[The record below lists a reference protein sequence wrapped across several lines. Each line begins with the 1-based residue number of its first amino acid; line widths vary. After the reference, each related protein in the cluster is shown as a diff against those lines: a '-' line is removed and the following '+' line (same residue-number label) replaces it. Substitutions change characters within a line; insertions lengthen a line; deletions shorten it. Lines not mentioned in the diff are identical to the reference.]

1 MKRFVTNL
9 GMFFAVVG
17 VGVLMASAVSRG
29 DEGPAKPALDYHHDL
44 FEALDR
50 RDVKALNGFFA
61 DKTSAEP
68 LLFVP
73 GNDGKP
79 ITLEGERAVADWVQL
94 WSPADATAQTVI
106 TDCQVIGEADSPTA
120 TVIEFERRV
129 PGKSVAPGS
138 TERYRCTALMAPS
151 NRPTGKAVR
160 DRSRIYHLHIS
171 EANAPK
177 P

>member
-17 VGVLMASAVSRG
+17 AGVMMASAVSRS

-44 FEALDR
+44 FDALDR
-50 RDVKALNGFFA
+50 RDVRTLNGFFA
-61 DKTSAEP
+61 DQTTAEP

-73 GNDGKP
+73 GADGKP
-79 ITLEGERAVADWVQL
+79 ITLEGERAVAEWVQL
-94 WSPADATAQTVI
+94 WSPADATAETVI
-106 TDCQVIGEADSPTA
+106 TDCQVIGEANSPTA

-129 PGKSVAPGS
+129 PGRVAAGK

-151 NRPTGKAVR
+151 NRPTGKSTR